1 MPAPKSTLSS
11 TTREL
16 TVHRRRRDFSA
27 FGFLAPYLVLYAV
40 FTVAPVLW
48 SFALS
53 LERGGLLEG
62 MHYSGLANYAS
73 VWRST
78 LFTTALGNT
87 ARYALITVPG
97 ALLLSLATALLVHPL
112 DRRWQNVVR
121 ACLFVPLIS
130 STVALAVV
138 WRALLAPGP
147 RGPLNWLLSFVG
159 IPAHNWLGDPSLVIP
174 AIAAFEIWR
183 GYGFWVIV
191 LLAGLDAI
199 PRELYEAARVDGAS
213 PWQSL
218 RRITLP
224 MLRPSLL
231 FLTVMGCIWSL
242 QLFDPVFMF
251 TKGGPANSSIT
262 VVYYI
267 YRSAFHFDNLGYAA
281 TMSVVLF
288 ALMLGLTAA
297 QMRLGRGGPD

>member
-1 MPAPKSTLSS
+1 MPAPRWTPSWP
-11 TTREL
+11 TREL
-16 TVHRRRRDFSA
+16 TVPRRRDLSA
-27 FGFLAPYLVLYAV
+27 LGFLAPYLGLYAL

-48 SFALS
+48 SLAMS
-53 LERGGLLEG
+53 LQRGGLLEG
-62 MHYSGLANYAS
+62 MHFHGLANFAR
-73 VWRST
+73 VWRNP

-87 ARYALITVPG
+87 ARYAVITVPG
-97 ALLLSLATALLVHPL
+97 ALLLSLGTALLVHPL
-112 DRRWQNVVR
+112 GRRWQNLVR

-147 RGPLNWLLSFVG
+147 HGPVNWLLGLAGLS
-159 IPAHNWLGDPSLVIP
+159 ARNWLGDPALVIP

-213 PWQSL
+213 SWHTF

-251 TKGGPANSSIT
+251 TRGGPANSSIT

-297 QMRLGRGGPD
+297 QMRLGRGGTD